1 MLFQGR
7 CTGSS
12 PVDATISRDR
22 LEMVPAQ
29 SHKLNNV
36 SSNLTP
42 ATNFALLAQLVEPLI
57 CNEKVVGSNPTRGSN
72 NINWRVG

>member
-1 MLFQGR
+1 M
-7 CTGSS
+7 GSS
-12 PVDATISRDR
+12 PVGATKSRDR

-42 ATNFALLAQLVEPLI
+42 ATKFASLAQLVEPLT
-57 CNEKVVGSNPTRGSN
+57 CNEKVAGSSPARGSN
-72 NINWRVG
+72 LNGLI